1 MAAGPSAS
9 LGGLTAAIRQVGGV
23 VVWGL
28 LPLVLIVMG
37 PLDSGG
43 LGVHYAGDFHYAFW
57 PAAHRVLHGA
67 SPYVNP
73 GAPEIT
79 RAIAFVYPAVGALLL
94 APWAL
99 IPQGPADAIFAAL
112 NVVAVMLTLWIL
124 GVRDWR
130 LYGAVLLCL
139 PVYSGWLIAN
149 VTLLL
154 GLGIA
159 AAWRYRDRP
168 LISGVLIALI
178 VSTKLFLWPLGLWL
192 VASRRYAAAAYAV
205 AAGVVLNAAAWAVL
219 GFDEI
224 DRYRRL
230 LRALTAAEENVG
242 YSVIGLA
249 LRAGAGHGVAY
260 ALAFAAASGC
270 AIACV
275 ILGRRGR
282 DVSALTL
289 AIAVS
294 LLATPIVEI
303 HYFALLIVPLAVAR
317 PRLSLAWAPLLA
329 MWLCTHAR
337 PWQVAVALTLTAVIV
352 AVTLRRP
359 LVRPRAS
366 RSPQRGTGI
375 A

>member
-1 MAAGPSAS
+1 
-9 LGGLTAAIRQVGGV
+9 LTAAIRQVGDV
-23 VVWGL
+23 VVWAL
-28 LPLVLIVMG
+28 LPLILIVMG

-43 LGVHYAGDFHYAFW
+43 LTVHYAGDFHYAFW

-67 SPYVNP
+67 SPYVDP

-139 PVYSGWLIAN
+139 PVYSGWLVGN

-159 AAWRYRDRP
+159 GAWRYRDRP
-168 LISGVLIALI
+168 LLSGLLIAVI
-178 VSTKLFLWPLGLWL
+178 VSIKLFLWPLGLWL
-192 VASRRYAAAAYAV
+192 VASRRYAATAYAV
-205 AAGVVLNAAAWAVL
+205 AAGVILNAAAWAVL

-230 LRALTAAEENVG
+230 LRALTAAEEDVG
-242 YSVIGLA
+242 YSLIGLA
-249 LRAGAGHGVAY
+249 LRAGTGHGAAY
-260 ALAFAAASGC
+260 ALGFAAAGGC
-270 AIACV
+270 AIGCLM
-275 ILGRRGR
+275 LGRRGR

-289 AIAVS
+289 ALAAS
-294 LLATPIVEI
+294 LLATPIVQI
-303 HYFALLIVPLAVAR
+303 HYFALLIVPLAIAR

-329 MWLCTHAR
+329 MWLCTHSR
-337 PWQVAVALTLTAVIV
+337 PWQVAVALALTAVIV
-352 AVTLRRP
+352 AVALRRP
-359 LVRPRAS
+359 LVGTRPGRTPRPAT
-366 RSPQRGTGI
+366 GT